1 LRKNGQLQ
9 RDTDKIERQKTF
21 AQIFRA
27 VQYFGLERVL
37 VAKVVRGGG
46 FENPQAKN
54 DDGSEEFN
62 VIDISKLKAI
72 GS

>member
-21 AQIFRA
+21 AQIFQA

-37 VAKVVRGGG
+37 VANVVRG
-46 FENPQAKN
+46 EDLKTHKLN

-62 VIDISKLKAI
+62 VIDISKLR
-72 GS
+72 GW